1 MPRDRI
7 RALPHNAARHPLT
20 TMPRADDPAP
30 APARTG
36 WLLAWVL
43 FWLLM
48 LTVAVQDHLRTS
60 TGALWKPV
68 LWEGTSFV
76 AATALLALM
85 WRYSSRHDELL
96 ARPWRWFALHLRWLP
111 LLAPGFVIT
120 IYAMRH
126 AVFAALGQTYH
137 HPGWGEVFLYECTK
151 FSIFYAL
158 FVAVAFGLRIHLA
171 LAAQR
176 QQTQAAQL
184 AQLTQQLQPHFLF
197 NALNTIAATIHTAP
211 DRADSLLT
219 RLAALLRATTD
230 LTRRPQCT
238 LDEELGLLDGYAAI
252 MCERFAD
259 RVTLRHE
266 VDHAAR
272 ACRVP
277 TLSIQPLLE
286 NAFRHGVER
295 CSGRTDLVVRA
306 VCRDARLRIEVEQSQ
321 GSPPAAPAHGVG
333 LDTLR
338 QRLAALYGARASL
351 GLESLTP
358 GGALAWFELPCER

>member
-1 MPRDRI
+1 
-7 RALPHNAARHPLT
+7 
-20 TMPRADDPAP
+20 
-30 APARTG
+30 
-36 WLLAWVL
+36 
-43 FWLLM
+43 
-48 LTVAVQDHLRTS
+48 
-60 TGALWKPV
+60 
-68 LWEGTSFV
+68 V
-76 AATALLALM
+76 AAFGDIGSGQDIPV
-85 WRYSSRHDELL
+85 R
-96 ARPWRWFALHLRWLP
+96 LHRENVLEDVFGNRQTLE
-111 LLAPGFVIT
+111 AAF
-120 IYAMRH
+120 
-126 AVFAALGQTYH
+126 AVFKAEGRGVLVYLQEGATGVPASQHSEKT
-137 HPGWGEVFLYECTK
+137 G
-151 FSIFYAL
+151 S
-158 FVAVAFGLRIHLA
+158 
-171 LAAQR
+171 AAQR

-211 DRADSLLT
+211 ERADSLLT
-219 RLAALLRATTD
+219 RLAALLRATAD

-259 RVTLRHE
+259 RVTLRQE
-266 VDHAAR
+266 IDDAAR

-321 GSPPAAPAHGVG
+321 GSVPAAPTHGVG

-338 QRLAALYGARASL
+338 QRLAALYGARASF